1 MYNFEDEVDEEGQG
15 DFNQE
20 NSLIVVDIVEGIGG
34 GIDCVVDHLIVI
46 WIINESNQFIST
58 IHPSQKLI

>member
-15 DFNQE
+15 YLNQE

-34 GIDCVVDHLIVI
+34 GVDWVKDHLIVI
-46 WIINESNQFIST
+46 WIINESN
-58 IHPSQKLI
+58 